1 MTALLDALDVLAGRP
16 LATVVH
22 VNPVEPDLVQRYAAL
37 GARRVVLVS
46 GDPDALPGLRRLLP
60 GRPWLELVE
69 AVVAPHAG
77 DVHWLRYNVP
87 SLNGLLEASGLHA
100 FYPRLRL
107 QERVPVQAQTLQT
120 VLDGVPLDSSDGA
133 NVLVLEAPGLEDAM
147 VRNIAATTLQRFEWL
162 VIRGA
167 RSELL
172 RDGAEPH
179 AATRWLQAQAWR
191 KVRDNDADEPL
202 WPVTVLQ
209 FDAAA
214 AEHAALMRRV
224 DAAEAELRT
233 LAAAGA
239 VADKAIRDREAQIEA
254 LSQAKTEFETR
265 AVELA
270 RQVAQAQAECV
281 AMGQQATQHVAQ
293 IQTLSQAKAALEK
306 SLGEQ
311 AGRLQQ
317 AHAERDAAKAA
328 LDKAVADRTQQ
339 VEQLGKARDEYAKQA
354 NERQKRIVQLDAELA
369 ELTARHALLQE
380 ELIKS
385 EAHVELIADVLLR
398 ESLR

>member
-22 VNPVEPDLVQRYAAL
+22 VNPVESDLVQRYAAL

-147 VRNIAATTLQRFEWL
+147 VRNTAATTLQRLEWL

-167 RSELL
+167 RPDLM

-179 AATRWLQAQAWR
+179 AATCWLQAQAWR

-233 LAAAGA
+233 LAAAGT

-254 LSQAKTEFETR
+254 LSQAK
-265 AVELA
+265 
-270 RQVAQAQAECV
+270 
-281 AMGQQATQHVAQ
+281 
-293 IQTLSQAKAALEK
+293 AALEK
-306 SLGEQ
+306 SLAEQ

-317 AHAERDAAKAA
+317 AHAERDASKAA
-328 LDKAVADRTQQ
+328 LDKATADRTQQ
-339 VEQLGKARDEYAKQA
+339 VEQVVKARDEYAKQA
-354 NERQKRIVQLDAELA
+354 HERQKRIGQLDAELA